1 MNILCHVKTPQPSL
15 LFDVYP
21 VKNVNGAILSTS
33 DGLHFSAN
41 ANEKIYNVYFSST
54 SRLALTDTIY
64 CDTPIQFFYD
74 EQSEQWIGTLS
85 VSTPSIEE
93 LHEFIS
99 TQHGISN
106 VIIKKLELV

>member
-1 MNILCHVKTPQPSL
+1 MNILCHVKTPNPSL
-15 LFDVYP
+15 VFDVYP
-21 VKNVNGAILSTS
+21 LKNANGDILSTTV
-33 DGLHFSAN
+33 GLHLDNYS
-41 ANEKIYNVYFSST
+41 EELCNVYFRNT
-54 SRLALTDTIY
+54 SRLVLTDTIY

-93 LHEFIS
+93 LREFIS

-106 VIIKKLELV
+106 VVINKLELV